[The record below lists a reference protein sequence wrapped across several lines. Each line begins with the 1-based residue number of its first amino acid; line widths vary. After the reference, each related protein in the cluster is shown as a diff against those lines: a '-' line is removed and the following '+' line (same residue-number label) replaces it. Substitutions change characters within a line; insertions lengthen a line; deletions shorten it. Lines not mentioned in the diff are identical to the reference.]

1 MAGIEAE
8 LKLLKFDQDIKDQ
21 KLFNVKLISL
31 FNTEY
36 DEIINDILNLK
47 EDLFIDQIK
56 EGVSL
61 VLEDKYT
68 DYCLTEARAM
78 KLISKNIE
86 DIKNKYRNDFFL
98 INNAWS
104 TYEKN
109 SKKRLNKDSNIFLTG
124 FRKHCINSEEYASH
138 NCLSKEKDGEKNCR
152 FIIVNNLDNTK
163 EIKFVI
169 CENCKKVYYSSFIL
183 ARCYKQYFYINM
195 KNGLLT
201 CLNKKCGF
209 ISKPNRI
216 LWTCCTCKKDFKSGA
231 IPYNPLDIQVT
242 KKLILQTI
250 LLRHKAHP
258 KKMIC
263 GCKLN
268 VFFTEFNHSKN
279 CDGILYES
287 ELDDNTIIVC
297 EKCKMITYID
307 RFIWTC
313 PKCKKK
319 FKNGIGENNNCII
332 NDDIRDNYNSE
343 EIVVDISDK
352 NKYRKDKDKELNDI
366 DSNKKNNSTP
376 FPKHLNYASKRL
388 KKYKLK
394 QEKKLEE
401 INNNNNNHNINNNI
415 ENEKKEEKKVISSGW
430 KHRRYSSSHLV
441 ENTDTNKNKEEIN
454 HPKEENII
462 NNEEVNN
469 NKEEKKSFKKFR
481 YREKGGSVLNLGGE
495 EKLKEKKEIDIIDD
509 KNNNQRYISPR
520 NFRKKRFFFLNNNTK
535 EENLSD
541 KVEKETEEKE
551 SENKKPEPKKK
562 EIEIKKNEENSSDSS
577 AQSDSDDSSLSSDEK
592 DEVDE
597 KVQENKASPRFTR
610 NFVKKKTCGIVLG
623 ETETEETQPPESPRK
638 HKKKNAPQIQ
648 VKIAM
653 SKIPGVS
660 EHLFNHITKRMTAI
674 LNRVKIPVF
683 NIDDYVFNKKLG
695 EGGYA
700 VIFSVFRKDDE
711 EQKQFALKKIIAKT
725 LTEIDKFTKEFE
737 IMHNCIHENIMKI
750 YGICIRIL
758 DQTTYALYVLME
770 LSERDWDKD
779 IKNHIAKKKLY
790 SEKKL
795 INILRQLT
803 SALLFM
809 KQNAKISHRDIKPQN
824 VLIFNGVYK
833 LADFGEAK
841 KANEISEM
849 NTLRGTELFMS
860 PVLYSGLKHEKNDVN
875 HDPYKSD
882 IFSLGFCFLYAATL
896 NFDLLYKVRDIYNSN
911 MMNKTLEQNLKNK
924 YSNTFIQILSK
935 MLDTDESERFNFEEL
950 AEFVDNKYDKEGNLK
965 EEENNNENFT
975 DNKKGMNNALMNR
988 IKKFKK

>member
-1 MAGIEAE
+1 MYIRFKHSFAYTFPKAKNNPLKINYPGPGTYDPGEDNEMVNPPKWKFGMAPRDNKIHE
-8 LKLLKFDQDIKDQ
+8 LSPGPAYYNCDLEYRKSSEIPNAPLYSFYKTSGVIPKKRKKKNSNKNYIKNIKKKNTNDSYLDDNNPGVGSYNLRSSLVVPVVKFGTERKDIGYKDTPSKGPASYDTRGNLGNFGPKINFGKDKRGKIYYSISPGPKYNMRYKDNDFPKFSFGKEVRMKESNFQ
-21 KLFNVKLISL
+21 KKKVKLERNFVKVKNYKKIYL
-31 FNTEY
+31 Y
-36 DEIINDILNLK
+36 K
-47 EDLFIDQIK
+47 EDNNVNVDQRK
-56 EGVSL
+56 KGYVVS
-61 VLEDKYT
+61 
-68 DYCLTEARAM
+68 DY
-78 KLISKNIE
+78 KLSQTGFPTMN
-86 DIKNKYRNDFFL
+86 FL
-98 INNAWS
+98 KSINSNFQ
-104 TYEKN
+104 KN
-109 SKKRLNKDSNIFLTG
+109 SKQYEDNKIDERENSRFDS
-124 FRKHCINSEEYASH
+124 FRKPAWVSRRFYKKYLDDLMKKEMKTKV
-138 NCLSKEKDGEKNCR
+138 KEK
-152 FIIVNNLDNTK
+152 
-163 EIKFVI
+163 
-169 CENCKKVYYSSFIL
+169 ENK
-183 ARCYKQYFYINM
+183 
-195 KNGLLT
+195 
-201 CLNKKCGF
+201 
-209 ISKPNRI
+209 
-216 LWTCCTCKKDFKSGA
+216 
-231 IPYNPLDIQVT
+231 
-242 KKLILQTI
+242 
-250 LLRHKAHP
+250 
-258 KKMIC
+258 
-263 GCKLN
+263 
-268 VFFTEFNHSKN
+268 
-279 CDGILYES
+279 
-287 ELDDNTIIVC
+287 
-297 EKCKMITYID
+297 
-307 RFIWTC
+307 
-313 PKCKKK
+313 
-319 FKNGIGENNNCII
+319 
-332 NDDIRDNYNSE
+332 
-343 EIVVDISDK
+343 
-352 NKYRKDKDKELNDI
+352 
-366 DSNKKNNSTP
+366 
-376 FPKHLNYASKRL
+376 
-388 KKYKLK
+388 
-394 QEKKLEE
+394 
-401 INNNNNNHNINNNI
+401 
-415 ENEKKEEKKVISSGW
+415 
-430 KHRRYSSSHLV
+430 
-441 ENTDTNKNKEEIN
+441 
-454 HPKEENII
+454 
-462 NNEEVNN
+462 

-481 YREKGGSVLNLGGE
+481 HREKGGSVLNLGGE

-509 KNNNQRYISPR
+509 KNNNQKYISPR

-551 SENKKPEPKKK
+551 SENKNELKIILNPVSPKPKRIKFLDMDDKPEPKKK
-562 EIEIKKNEENSSDSS
+562 EIEIKKNEENSNDSS
-577 AQSDSDDSSLSSDEK
+577 LKLEQSDLDDSSLSSDEK

-911 MMNKTLEQNLKNK
+911 MMNKILEQNLKNK

>member
-1 MAGIEAE
+1 M
-8 LKLLKFDQDIKDQ
+8 
-21 KLFNVKLISL
+21 
-31 FNTEY
+31 
-36 DEIINDILNLK
+36 
-47 EDLFIDQIK
+47 
-56 EGVSL
+56 
-61 VLEDKYT
+61 
-68 DYCLTEARAM
+68 
-78 KLISKNIE
+78 
-86 DIKNKYRNDFFL
+86 
-98 INNAWS
+98 
-104 TYEKN
+104 
-109 SKKRLNKDSNIFLTG
+109 
-124 FRKHCINSEEYASH
+124 
-138 NCLSKEKDGEKNCR
+138 
-152 FIIVNNLDNTK
+152 
-163 EIKFVI
+163 
-169 CENCKKVYYSSFIL
+169 
-183 ARCYKQYFYINM
+183 
-195 KNGLLT
+195 
-201 CLNKKCGF
+201 
-209 ISKPNRI
+209 
-216 LWTCCTCKKDFKSGA
+216 
-231 IPYNPLDIQVT
+231 
-242 KKLILQTI
+242 
-250 LLRHKAHP
+250 
-258 KKMIC
+258 
-263 GCKLN
+263 
-268 VFFTEFNHSKN
+268 
-279 CDGILYES
+279 
-287 ELDDNTIIVC
+287 
-297 EKCKMITYID
+297 
-307 RFIWTC
+307 
-313 PKCKKK
+313 
-319 FKNGIGENNNCII
+319 
-332 NDDIRDNYNSE
+332 
-343 EIVVDISDK
+343 
-352 NKYRKDKDKELNDI
+352 
-366 DSNKKNNSTP
+366 
-376 FPKHLNYASKRL
+376 
-388 KKYKLK
+388 
-394 QEKKLEE
+394 
-401 INNNNNNHNINNNI
+401 
-415 ENEKKEEKKVISSGW
+415 
-430 KHRRYSSSHLV
+430 
-441 ENTDTNKNKEEIN
+441 
-454 HPKEENII
+454 
-462 NNEEVNN
+462 
-469 NKEEKKSFKKFR
+469 
-481 YREKGGSVLNLGGE
+481 
-495 EKLKEKKEIDIIDD
+495 
-509 KNNNQRYISPR
+509 
-520 NFRKKRFFFLNNNTK
+520 
-535 EENLSD
+535 SD

-551 SENKKPEPKKK
+551 SENKNELKIILNPVSPKPRRIKFLDMDDKPEPKKK